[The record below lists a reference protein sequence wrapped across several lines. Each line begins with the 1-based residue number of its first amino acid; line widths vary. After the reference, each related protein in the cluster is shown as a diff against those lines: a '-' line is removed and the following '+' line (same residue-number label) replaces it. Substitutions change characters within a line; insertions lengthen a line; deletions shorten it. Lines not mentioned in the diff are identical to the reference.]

1 MTTTRE
7 QLITLM
13 HKTLDCD
20 LGEGETSQGVPGYG
34 CFEHETD
41 ATDDGNCTF
50 AELIVDAVL
59 AAGWQAPIEDPEELT
74 DTTFDERMQAIAD
87 TATRPRTH
95 LTEICADLVE
105 IAKNPALAA
114 HKDLADQ
121 IREIASHL

>member
-1 MTTTRE
+1 MSTAAE
-7 QLITLM
+7 QLKEILKAHAFIKEYPLSGFIECACGQRTS
-13 HKTLDCD
+13 HYTGQLD
-20 LGEGETSQGVPGYG
+20 
-34 CFEHETD
+34 H
-41 ATDDGNCTF
+41 
-50 AELIVDAVL
+50 L
-59 AAGWQAPIEDPEELT
+59 AAAILTAGWQAPIEDPEELT
-74 DTTFDERMQAIAD
+74 PTTFDERMQAIAD